1 MDSIDGAKGGHVSSE
16 ESFTISCDP
25 CKYDHISKKAAAYC
39 HECAEYLC
47 EWCKTAHGK
56 VKLTRS
62 HKLLSGELM
71 PPKRSAGKM
80 QVLDT
85 VLCSCIKHEVSI
97 YCKEHCSL
105 VCVNCRTLHHRR
117 CKTSDIDEEILSF
130 DVDNTKTTIDNSNVL
145 NKNISTL
152 QESRENDLSTLSL
165 GAENCRDRVKQFR
178 EELSAK
184 LDSME
189 AKSLSDISIL
199 ETQEQETI
207 VQQVNIC
214 KSAMNRL
221 DDDNMNLQLAIERAD
236 TRSIFMRNIQL
247 SQAVT
252 SLTTITEEITTEAY
266 QPHISFEC
274 NPAISFAGNQDLGT
288 IKCHTSRTPKM
299 KGFDEMCITAGNK
312 INIKVQSD
320 AKDAWI
326 TGSAFLP
333 SGELVLC
340 DPNNKKLKLLDKNL
354 QMKESIDV
362 PAEPWD
368 VAPVNQQQVIVTFRF
383 KQYLQFI
390 QVAPS
395 LALGHK
401 VDLGIQCRG
410 VTVSRESIY
419 ISFDDSGECKIG
431 IYDLTGKKKRMISPY
446 SCKDGSNLQFKKPL
460 YIDALNDEKIFV
472 SDVDDKSKTSTVY
485 CLESNGNV
493 LSTISNPS
501 FKRCLGINVDENENL
516 LMCDW
521 GSHKVFLITK
531 DGKEVREF
539 LTEKDGI
546 YKPYTTSFRRSD
558 GTLVVGCRDRKDIL
572 VFTLK

>member
-1 MDSIDGAKGGHVSSE
+1 M
-16 ESFTISCDP
+16 
-25 CKYDHISKKAAAYC
+25 
-39 HECAEYLC
+39 
-47 EWCKTAHGK
+47 
-56 VKLTRS
+56 
-62 HKLLSGELM
+62 
-71 PPKRSAGKM
+71 
-80 QVLDT
+80 
-85 VLCSCIKHEVSI
+85 KHEVSI

-130 DVDNTKTTIDNSNVL
+130 DVDNTKTTINNFNAL

-178 EELSAK
+178 EELFAK

-189 AKSLSDISIL
+189 VKSLSDISIL

-221 DDDNMNLQLAIERAD
+221 DDDNRNLQLEIEQAD
-236 TRSIFMRNIQL
+236 TRSIFMCNIQV

-252 SLTTITEEITTEAY
+252 SLTTITEEITTEVY
-266 QPHISFEC
+266 QPHISFKC

-288 IKCHTSRTPKM
+288 VKCHTSRIPQQ
-299 KGFDEMCITAGNK
+299 KGFDEMSVTAGNK

-320 AKDAWI
+320 AGVPWI
-326 TGSAFLP
+326 SGSTFLS
-333 SGELVLC
+333 SGELILC
-340 DPNNKKLKLLDKNL
+340 DWNNYKLKLLDKSL

-362 PAEPWD
+362 SGGPWD
-368 VAPVNQQQVIVTFRF
+368 VAPVNQHQVIVTFPL
-383 KQYLQFI
+383 KKYLQFI
-390 QVAPS
+390 QVTPS
-395 LALGHK
+395 IALGHK
-401 VDLGIQCRG
+401 VDLGMKCWG
-410 VTVSRESIY
+410 VAVSRESIY
-419 ISFDDSGECKIG
+419 ILCDDSGECKIG
-431 IYDLTGKKKRMISPY
+431 IYDLTGKQKLMIGPY
-446 SCKDGSNLQFKKPL
+446 SYNDGKLMFKKP
-460 YIDALNDEKIFV
+460 YRIDVSNDEKIVV
-472 SDVDDKSKTSTVY
+472 SDGDEKLSKITVH
-485 CLESNGNV
+485 CLENNGNV
-493 LSTISNPS
+493 LYTVSNPL
-501 FKRCLGINVDENENL
+501 FKNCLGIRVDENENL
-516 LMCDW
+516 LVCD
-521 GSHKVFLITK
+521 GESHIVFLITK
-531 DGKEVREF
+531 DGKKVREF

>member
-1 MDSIDGAKGGHVSSE
+1 MDSIDGAKGGYVSSE
-16 ESFTISCDP
+16 ESFNIACDP
-25 CKYDHISKKAAAYC
+25 CEYDHISKKAAAYC

-47 EWCKTAHGK
+47 EWCKTAHEK

-85 VLCSCIKHEVSI
+85 VLCSCMKHEVSI

-130 DVDNTKTTIDNSNVL
+130 DVHTTKTTIDNFNAL

-178 EELSAK
+178 EELIAK

-221 DDDNMNLQLAIERAD
+221 DDDNRSLQLAIERAD

-247 SQAVT
+247 SQAVM
-252 SLTTITEEITTEAY
+252 SLTTITEEITKEVY

-274 NPAISFAGNQDLGT
+274 NPAISFASDQDLGT
-288 IKCHTSRTPKM
+288 VRCHTSRAPQL
-299 KGFDEMCITAGNK
+299 KGFDEMSITAGNK
-312 INIKVQSD
+312 INVKLQSD
-320 AKDAWI
+320 TKDAFI
-326 TGSAFLP
+326 SGSAFLS
-333 SGELVLC
+333 SGELILC
-340 DPNNKKLKLLDKNL
+340 DRNNNNLKLLDKSL
-354 QMKESIDV
+354 KIKGEIILSGS
-362 PAEPWD
+362 PRD
-368 VAPVNQQQVIVTFRF
+368 VAPVDQHQVIVTLPD
-383 KQYLQFI
+383 KKYLQFI
-390 QVAPS
+390 QVTPS
-395 LALGHK
+395 LALGST
-401 VDLGIQCRG
+401 VELGMKCSG
-410 VTVSRESIY
+410 VAVMRENIY
-419 ISFDDSGECKIG
+419 ISSVDSGECKIG
-431 IYDLTGKKKRMISPY
+431 IYDLTGKQKRIIGPY
-446 SCKDGSNLQFKKPL
+446 NCKDGKLLFKEPY
-460 YIDALNDEKIFV
+460 YIDVSNDEKIFV
-472 SDVDDKSKTSTVY
+472 SDGDAKSNKITVY

-493 LSTISNPS
+493 IYTVSNPLI
-501 FKRCLGINVDENENL
+501 KDCLGISVDENENL
-516 LMCDW
+516 LLCDYV
-521 GSHKVFLITK
+521 SHKVFLITR

-539 LTEKDGI
+539 LTEKDGL
-546 YKPYTTSFRRSD
+546 YLPYTTSFRRSD
-558 GTLVVGCRDRKDIL
+558 GTLVVGCRDHNDIL

>member
-47 EWCKTAHGK
+47 DWCKTAHGK

-130 DVDNTKTTIDNSNVL
+130 DVDNTKTTIDNFNAL

-152 QESRENDLSTLSL
+152 QASRENDISTLSL
-165 GAENCRDRVKQFR
+165 GAEKCRDRVKQFR
-178 EELSAK
+178 EELIDK

-199 ETQEQETI
+199 ETQEQEPI

-221 DDDNMNLQLAIERAD
+221 DDDTRNLQLAIERAD
-236 TRSIFMRNIQL
+236 TRSIFMCNIQL

-252 SLTTITEEITTEAY
+252 SLTTITEEITKEVY

-274 NPAISFAGNQDLGT
+274 NPAISSAGDQDLGT
-288 IKCHTSRTPKM
+288 VRCHTSRSPQQ
-299 KGFDEMCITAGNK
+299 KGFDEMSKTAGNK
-312 INIKVQSD
+312 INVKLQSD
-320 AKDAWI
+320 AKEAWI
-326 TGSAFLP
+326 SGSTFLS

-340 DPNNKKLKLLDKNL
+340 DYRNNKLKLLDKSL
-354 QMKESIDV
+354 QMMESIDV
-362 PAEPWD
+362 PGGPWD
-368 VAPVNQQQVIVTFRF
+368 VAPVNQQQVIVTFPL
-383 KQYLQFI
+383 KKYLQFI
-390 QVAPS
+390 QVTPS

-401 VDLGIQCRG
+401 VDLGMQCQG
-410 VTVSRESIY
+410 VAVSRESIY
-419 ISFDDSGECKIG
+419 ISLADSEECKIG
-431 IYDLTGKKKRMISPY
+431 IYDLTGKQKLMISPHSY
-446 SCKDGSNLQFKKPL
+446 KGRKLMFKQPY
-460 YIDALNDEKIFV
+460 YIDVLNDEKIFV
-472 SDVDDKSKTSTVY
+472 SDVGDTSNTSTVY

-493 LSTISNPS
+493 LYSISNPS
-501 FKRCLGINVDENENL
+501 FKRCTGVSVDENENVL
-516 LMCDW
+516 LCDMR
-521 GSHKVFLITK
+521 SHIVFLITR

-539 LTEKDGI
+539 LTEKDGL
-546 YKPYTTSFRRSD
+546 YQPYTTSFRRSD
-558 GTLVVGCRDRKDIL
+558 GTLVVGCIDRNDIL